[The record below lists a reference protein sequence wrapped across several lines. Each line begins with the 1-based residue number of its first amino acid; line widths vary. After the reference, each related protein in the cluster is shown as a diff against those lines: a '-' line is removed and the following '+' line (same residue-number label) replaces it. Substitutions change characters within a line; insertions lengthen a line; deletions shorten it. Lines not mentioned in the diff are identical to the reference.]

1 MTFIISTSI
10 IVIVLYV
17 VNLIHRFSDWPT
29 NFSQMTCDYNDVQ
42 VPKIYIMNLNVKLEN
57 I

>member
-29 NFSQMTCDYNDVQ
+29 HFSQMTCDYNDVQ